1 MYIYVFLW
9 WVSSSVFSSSNRIIL
24 KNSKDVC
31 LPLELTLYECLV
43 TCVLEYFLSKRT
55 KIYLHPV
62 CGILTFLNTILGNI
76 IAVYSTVHF
85 SQMLKFAE
93 PILILVITV
102 VIFKETIEKEKF
114 LYAFIILFGSF
125 IYSVDTSVNA
135 YAVLAVCSSAV
146 RSILLKKRLV
156 KEEVSDVL
164 FDTFL
169 TASILCLGLLIAY
182 ECTLVWH
189 MHFNIV
195 VFSFVMYNM
204 ISSRILKK
212 IDTSLHSIGKVGK
225 RVTTILLS
233 LVLVKEYLTI
243 QQGVGVTIMTFG
255 MYLFVKVKKPTLPSD
270 VH

>member
-1 MYIYVFLW
+1 
-9 WVSSSVFSSSNRIIL
+9 
-24 KNSKDVC
+24 
-31 LPLELTLYECLV
+31 
-43 TCVLEYFLSKRT
+43 
-55 KIYLHPV
+55 
-62 CGILTFLNTILGNI
+62 
-76 IAVYSTVHF
+76 
-85 SQMLKFAE
+85 
-93 PILILVITV
+93 
-102 VIFKETIEKEKF
+102 
-114 LYAFIILFGSF
+114 
-125 IYSVDTSVNA
+125 
-135 YAVLAVCSSAV
+135 
-146 RSILLKKRLV
+146 
-156 KEEVSDVL
+156 
-164 FDTFL
+164 
-169 TASILCLGLLIAY
+169 
-182 ECTLVWH
+182 